1 MTSDQSA
8 GQDNRARALTRDLRA
23 LGRLD
28 ARDEAFGRDL
38 RARLLAQARQQTAQH
53 DERIPHMD
61 TTTTLARPRPVRT
74 TAPRWPRRMRL
85 RVASV
90 AAAVLLAL
98 SGFAGYLRWQAPTPV
113 SAQTV
118 LRHTAAALHPVAAD
132 RVVHD
137 VSTVHTVNAPGVN
150 AGVSGISANTTPDV
164 TVESWTQWDA
174 AGAVARDDTAI
185 FGGTSTAGPLLQRSV
200 QTGLT
205 TKLYS
210 AQSNTT
216 VVMTATPGPAQPQVI
231 PNPFDTASLR
241 RFVLDAQ
248 QGKNG
253 EARLMPQQKL
263 DDGTTV
269 DVVQV
274 AHTERVDPRADAA
287 TAARQFTVTLYVDAD
302 TYVIRKMDLTGV
314 NAKGSLLTSSTVR
327 VVSYKVVP
335 ASAVPP
341 TVFSL
346 RAPAG
351 ARVIEAPH
359 RL

>member
-1 MTSDQSA
+1 MTSD
-8 GQDNRARALTRDLRA
+8 DNTADDNTARDSRTRALLRDVRD

-28 ARDEAFGRDL
+28 ARAEAFGHDL
-38 RARLLAQARQQTAQH
+38 RARLLHQAHQQTTQH
-53 DERIPHMD
+53 TERGPQMV
-61 TTTTLARPRPVRT
+61 TTLSHPRT
-74 TAPRWPRRMRL
+74 AAPRWPRQMRL
-85 RVASV
+85 RVASL
-90 AAAVLLAL
+90 AAAVLLAVGGL
-98 SGFAGYLRWQAPTPV
+98 AGYLRWQAPTPV
-113 SAQTV
+113 SAQSV

-174 AGAVARDDTAI
+174 AGMVARDDTTI
-185 FGGTSTAGPLLQRSV
+185 FSGTSTAGPLLQRSV
-200 QTGLT
+200 RTGLT
-205 TKLYS
+205 TRLYS

-216 VVMTATPGPAQPQVI
+216 VVMTATPGPAQPQII

-241 RFVLDAQ
+241 QFVLDAQ

-253 EARLMPQQKL
+253 EARLLPQQKL

-274 AHTERVDPRADAA
+274 THTQPIDPQANAA
-287 TAARQFTVTLYVDAD
+287 TTARRFIVTLYVDEE
-302 TYVIRKMDLTGV
+302 TYVIHKMDIGAV
-314 NAKGSLLTSSTVR
+314 NAAGTLLTSSAMR
-327 VVSYKVVP
+327 VVSYTVVP
-335 ASAVPP
+335 ASGVPP

-346 RAPAG
+346 HAPANG
-351 ARVIEAPH
+351 RVVIVPH
-359 RL
+359 TR